1 MNQHSPS
8 VGRLAPVTARGQRSR
23 LRLLRAAEYV
33 FGQKGFEGA
42 SIAEICRRAG
52 SALGSFYTYF
62 PDKKAAYVELVD
74 SLGSRLRSELATA
87 VEGIDDRLDVERAG
101 LRAFFDFAARHRQL
115 YRIVRQAEFV
125 DPPAFHRYYRKLA
138 AAYSTGLAKAMDE
151 GELRVLDPEIAAYSL
166 MGMADFL
173 GMRWVLWETG
183 DLDHVVDGAM
193 DFLTGGLSVP
203 PAKPKLATAA
213 KRTTK
218 RITKASLHAHR

>member
-1 MNQHSPS
+1 MNQDSPS
-8 VGRLAPVTARGQRSR
+8 ASRLQPVTARGQRSR

-33 FGQKGFEGA
+33 FGQKGFERA

-87 VEGIDDRLDVERAG
+87 VEGIEGRLDIERAG

-125 DPPAFHRYYRKLA
+125 DPPSFYRYYRKLA
-138 AAYSTGLAKAMDE
+138 AAYTTGLARAMEE
-151 GELRVLDPEIAAYSL
+151 GELRTLDPEIAAYAL

-183 DLDHVVDGAM
+183 DLDHVVDSAM
-193 DFLTGGLSVP
+193 DFLTSGMAPTKV
-203 PAKPKLATAA
+203 A
-213 KRTTK
+213 RTSTK
-218 RITKASLHAHR
+218 RASKRLTKASVRAHR